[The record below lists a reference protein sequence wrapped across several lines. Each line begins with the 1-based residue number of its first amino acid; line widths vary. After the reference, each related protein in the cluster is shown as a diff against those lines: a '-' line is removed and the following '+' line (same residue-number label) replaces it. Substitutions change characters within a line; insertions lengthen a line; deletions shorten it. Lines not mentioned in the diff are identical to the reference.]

1 MLANQADADAEYNAA
16 LGARIAAPAMPAR
29 QLSSLYQSISQI
41 SAAGMAREVEMMGNS
56 YRKVAADINL
66 AARAGGN
73 SISSLQGQ
81 RVAFD
86 SLRNVLDPTSREF
99 RQVSRQ
105 IQILDK
111 RLGKLTQTSNR
122 FSKASL
128 LQGAGAVASSA
139 IFGGPFGAL
148 GSILGFALGGPGG
161 AALGGGLG
169 TAANVLVDFGRQ
181 IAEVNTEL
189 NLSKQTLAVAANGQ
203 KEYNTLL
210 KVARNISRDY
220 AVSLKETIAVLSVA
234 VAARATTS
242 RSRRPRLSSE
252 AWFLLELLGKS
263 QQDIDAIVR
272 ATVQVLSKGKL
283 SAEELKVKLVKDCQE
298 RSSLRRQ
305 RQDVATTCKRP

>member
-16 LGARIAAPAMPAR
+16 LGAHIAAPAMPAR

-111 RLGKLTQTSNR
+111 RLGKLTQASNR

-148 GSILGFALGGPGG
+148 GSILGLRLVALEEQ
-161 AALGGGLG
+161 LL
-169 TAANVLVDFGRQ
+169 
-181 IAEVNTEL
+181 
-189 NLSKQTLAVAANGQ
+189 VAA
-203 KEYNTLL
+203 
-210 KVARNISRDY
+210 
-220 AVSLKETIAVLSVA
+220 
-234 VAARATTS
+234 
-242 RSRRPRLSSE
+242 
-252 AWFLLELLGKS
+252 
-263 QQDIDAIVR
+263 
-272 ATVQVLSKGKL
+272 
-283 SAEELKVKLVKDCQE
+283 
-298 RSSLRRQ
+298 
-305 RQDVATTCKRP
+305 